1 MIRTH
6 VRSPESPDG
15 TFAFAGLPDGSYE
28 LVVRADGYEDFTV
41 ADDPYD
47 AWEAYVTRIE
57 LVDATA

>member
-1 MIRTH
+1 MSTAR
-6 VRSPESPDG
+6 
-15 TFAFAGLPDGSYE
+15 AFASLPAGIYE

-41 ADDPYD
+41 ADDAYD